1 MSFKNLYI
9 EENLFRLQR
18 FVTIVYILRNA
29 ATCIHK
35 FFVKFISLASVEHIN
50 QNRGQLKFRFIQNY
64 ETGLNFSFTQFLTY
78 SWNGFWLWFKL
89 LRPSYYKS
97 KAMRQNVVASLF
109 FITAPLISLLYLI

>member
-1 MSFKNLYI
+1 M
-9 EENLFRLQR
+9 RLLV
-18 FVTIVYILRNA
+18 FINFLLT
-29 ATCIHK
+29 
-35 FFVKFISLASVEHIN
+35 FISLASVAWNKLVEHIN

-109 FITAPLISLLYLI
+109 FITAPLISLLFLI

>member
-9 EENLFRLQR
+9 EKNLFRLQK

-35 FFVKFISLASVEHIN
+35 FFVKIYFSGIWNKLVEHIN

-78 SWNGFWLWFKL
+78 S
-89 LRPSYYKS
+89 
-97 KAMRQNVVASLF
+97 
-109 FITAPLISLLYLI
+109 